1 MTCVTLEAILKT
13 NNRPCLGPVGL
24 GYEGKEEGRKGREGK
39 RDRKERIPSPVCICD
54 GSEVPNAG
62 DGSVCGALTWQNY
75 SVPGERCEL
84 LRTYVRVIVDD

>member
-1 MTCVTLEAILKT
+1 MA
-13 NNRPCLGPVGL
+13 RL
-24 GYEGKEEGRKGREGK
+24 GYKMKGRKIERREGEGREGK
-39 RDRKERIPSPVCICD
+39 RDRKETIPSPVCICG

-75 SVPGERCEL
+75 SVPGERCEI